1 MPTLQANK
9 TDMLKA
15 TLWKGGRTL
24 VPLRADFWQA
34 LDRGLFLLCGRAGGW
49 WLGWTMC
56 PLLTLA
62 SCPAPVCSMEAQ
74 GSQQQLV

>member
-9 TDMLKA
+9 TDVLEA
-15 TLWKGGRTL
+15 TLWKVGRTV
-24 VPLRADFWQA
+24 VPLPADFRQA
-34 LDRGLFLLCGRAGGW
+34 LGLFLLCGRVGGW

-56 PLLTLA
+56 PLLMLA
-62 SCPAPVCSMEAQ
+62 RCPAPVCFMEAQ